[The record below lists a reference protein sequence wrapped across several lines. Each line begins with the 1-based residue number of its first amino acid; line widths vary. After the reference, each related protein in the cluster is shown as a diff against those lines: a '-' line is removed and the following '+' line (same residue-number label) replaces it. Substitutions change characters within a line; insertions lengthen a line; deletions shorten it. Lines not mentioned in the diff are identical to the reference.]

1 MFSLSSLGQEL
12 SDLQNKLEKERQQGL
27 EHKMALEAQVN
38 EAQAHIKVHMKNKNL
53 FCMFV
58 M

>member
-1 MFSLSSLGQEL
+1 MFSLPCLGQEL

-53 FCMFV
+53 FCRFIM
-58 M
+58 

>member
-1 MFSLSSLGQEL
+1 MFSLPSLGQEL
-12 SDLQNKLEKERQQGL
+12 SDLQNKLEKEQQQGL

-53 FCMFV
+53 FCRFIM
-58 M
+58 

>member
-1 MFSLSSLGQEL
+1 MFSLPSLGQEL

-38 EAQAHIKVHMKNKNL
+38 EAQAHIKVHMYYVTGSL
-53 FCMFV
+53 LL
-58 M
+58 